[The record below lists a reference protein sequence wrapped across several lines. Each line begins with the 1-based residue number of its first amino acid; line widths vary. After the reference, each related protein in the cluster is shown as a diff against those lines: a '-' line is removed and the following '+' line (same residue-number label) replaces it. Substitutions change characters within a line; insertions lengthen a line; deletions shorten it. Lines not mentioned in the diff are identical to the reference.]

1 MTNALIIATF
11 SGSLFRKLISNI
23 EIDSWFYSSHQF
35 YSNVIW
41 LGIMRYYLF
50 SGLFFFPKSGNW
62 TKAWIIHFAKF
73 HRWNNN
79 IIQYLSQS
87 RIYKLTKTQFS
98 VSHAALSTKSMYFY
112 SLPSKWKQ
120 IKKRDAAIPGEV
132 RPYIHSQPSRTNTP
146 EIRLSSWSMHWLP
159 LSKDCRN
166 EADELCR
173 LLITFSESFFIS
185 KYWHHLSS
193 YLKT

>member
-41 LGIMRYYLF
+41 PGIMRYYLF
-50 SGLFFFPKSGNW
+50 SGRFFPPPKSGNW

-87 RIYKLTKTQFS
+87 RIYKLTKPHFS
-98 VSHAALSTKSMYFY
+98 VSRAALSTKSMYFY
-112 SLPSKWKQ
+112 SLLSKGKQ
-120 IKKRDAAIPGEV
+120 KKCDAAIPGEV
-132 RPYIHSQPSRTNTP
+132 WPYIHSQPSRTNMP
-146 EIRLSSWSMHWLP
+146 EIWLSSWSMQKWSRWALQTSHYFHW
-159 LSKDCRN
+159 K
-166 EADELCR
+166 
-173 LLITFSESFFIS
+173 LL
-185 KYWHHLSS
+185 H
-193 YLKT
+193 

>member
-41 LGIMRYYLF
+41 PGVMRYYLF
-50 SGLFFFPKSGNW
+50 SGLFFFSPQSGNW

-87 RIYKLTKTQFS
+87 RIYKLTKPHFS
-98 VSHAALSTKSMYFY
+98 VSHAALSSKSTYFY
-112 SLPSKWKQ
+112 SLPSKGKQ
-120 IKKRDAAIPGEV
+120 KNVMQLSLVKRGHTSTCNLQEPTCQRYGSLVEA
-132 RPYIHSQPSRTNTP
+132 
-146 EIRLSSWSMHWLP
+146 
-159 LSKDCRN
+159 CRN

-173 LLITFSESFFIS
+173 PLTTFTESFFIS
-185 KYWHHLSS
+185 KYWHHPQQLSKS
-193 YLKT
+193 LI